1 VDTVKLKP
9 HPPTVWVVDD
19 KEWWVFD
26 TQGYENMGDNF
37 QTFLKVT
44 RQQRALIDAY
54 QECVK

>member
-1 VDTVKLKP
+1 VIDG
-9 HPPTVWVVDD
+9 

-37 QTFLKVT
+37 QTFLKVI

-54 QECVK
+54 QECVQ